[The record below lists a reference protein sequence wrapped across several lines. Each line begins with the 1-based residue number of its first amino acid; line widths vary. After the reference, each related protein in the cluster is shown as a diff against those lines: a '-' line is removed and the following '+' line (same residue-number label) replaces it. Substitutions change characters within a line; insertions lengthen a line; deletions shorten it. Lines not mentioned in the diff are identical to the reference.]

1 MPNKDSKRIYIRE
14 RTPGGAVFYRLKD
27 GTTQYDLTAST
38 NLLRDMNRAIIKDTN
53 GAKSGSSNQA
63 VYWFLNAIEK
73 GKLVL
78 PEDTPEITKAVIQ
91 SKSRAISKNSTIF
104 TDYPGRMYAFMY
116 RPKNIVDLPYY
127 DFTPLVISLP
137 RTKEMIDSNLF
148 FGLNLHYIEPEFRA
162 AFLERLLKIS
172 SRRFGEKPPPRGS
185 GFFYIDYDVIK
196 SLRFVFGMPCI
207 RTYSLE
213 RIIGRPVLIPSNEW
227 GNAVALPFE
236 NFVKAKERRVWIET
250 RIKIREFIKT
260 IGMMEEK

>member
-1 MPNKDSKRIYIRE
+1 MANKDSKKTYIRE
-14 RTPGGAVFYRLKD
+14 TTPGGAVFYGLKD
-27 GTTQYDLTAST
+27 GTTQYDLSNST

-53 GAKSGSSNQA
+53 GAKSGSSNKA
-63 VYWFLNAIEK
+63 IYWFLDAIEE

-78 PEDTPEITKAVIQ
+78 PEETSDMTMKVIKN
-91 SKSRAISKNSTIF
+91 KSRAVGKQSVLF

-116 RPKNIVDLPYY
+116 RPKNIIDLPYY

-137 RTKEMIDSNLF
+137 RTKQMVENNLF

-162 AFLERLLKIS
+162 ALIERLLRIS
-172 SRRFGEKPPPRGS
+172 SRRFGEKPPPKGV
-185 GFFYIDYDVIK
+185 GLFYIDYDLIK

-207 RTYSLE
+207 RTYSIE

-236 NFVKAKERRVWIET
+236 NFVKAKEKRVWLET
-250 RIKIREFIKT
+250 RLKIREFIKT
-260 IGMMEEK
+260 IGMMEE